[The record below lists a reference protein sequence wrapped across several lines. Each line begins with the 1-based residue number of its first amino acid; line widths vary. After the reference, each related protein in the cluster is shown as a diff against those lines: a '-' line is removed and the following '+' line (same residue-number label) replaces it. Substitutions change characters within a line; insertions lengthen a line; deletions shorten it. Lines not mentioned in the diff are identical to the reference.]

1 MSILRRGV
9 GDVVGRYPQFNNYV
23 APLSQLYGQTTI
35 TSSAGERIDEW
46 TALGVSSVLS
56 AVSLL
61 ADSVA
66 ALPMRAYEIDR
77 NGKRT
82 HVPLPELLANPD
94 PASGTDSFEFVH
106 TTMASLTL
114 HGNAYIHIDRDR
126 SGKAIG
132 LVPLHPYQMQV
143 LPTGDQISRR
153 YLHLGNEMDAE
164 NVLHIRTFTPPQ
176 SLVGVSPLIQS
187 RNLVGLSLAMDRHL
201 SQFYAEGG
209 TPSGVL
215 STNQKLT
222 LDQARTI
229 QGTWEATH
237 RRHRRPAVLSD
248 GLNFQPIT
256 TSAADAQMIQS
267 REQLIRDIARIYRIP
282 SYLIGATGDGQT
294 YQNVEQASL
303 NFLTFTITPWI
314 RRLEIAFSKILG
326 PNLDVVFDFTSLL
339 RTDSMTRARVNAM
352 NIQAGAMTP
361 NEARQTVG
369 LEPYEGGDKFNQA
382 LPGAVTAGGDLPEL
396 GVDADPSTPV
406 MGVLD

>member
-1 MSILRRGV
+1 MSIFRRGV
-9 GDVVGRYPQFNNYV
+9 GDLVGRYPQFNNYV

-61 ADSVA
+61 SDSVA
-66 ALPMRAYEIDR
+66 SLPLRAYEIDPAGGR
-77 NGKRT
+77 KS
-82 HVPLPELLANPD
+82 VPVPQLLADPD
-94 PASGTDSFEFVH
+94 PASGTNSFEFVH
-106 TTMASLTL
+106 TVMASLVL
-114 HGNAYIHIDRDR
+114 HGNAYIHIDRDK

-143 LPTGDQISRR
+143 LPTGDQISRT
-153 YLHLGNEMDAE
+153 YLHLGNEIDRE
-164 NVLHIRTFTPPQ
+164 NLLHIRTFTPPQ

-215 STNQKLT
+215 STDQKLT
-222 LDQARTI
+222 LDQARTV

-248 GLNFQPIT
+248 GLKFNPIT

-282 SYLIGATGDGQT
+282 SHLIGATGDNQT

-303 NFLTFTITPWI
+303 NFLIFTITPWI

-326 PNLDVVFDFTSLL
+326 PNMDVVFDFTSLL
-339 RTDSMTRARVNAM
+339 RSDAMTRARVNSV
-352 NIQAGAMTP
+352 NIMYGVMSP

-369 LEPYEGGDKFNQA
+369 LEPYDGGDTFRQA
-382 LPGAVTAGGDLPEL
+382 LPGALVSDGQPL
-396 GVDADPSTPV
+396 GEDTDPSAPV

>member
-66 ALPMRAYEIDR
+66 SLPLRAYQVDPAGTRKHIE
-77 NGKRT
+77 
-82 HVPLPELLANPD
+82 VPQLLADPD
-94 PASGTDSFEFVH
+94 PASGTNSFEFIH
-106 TTMASLTL
+106 TVMASLTL

-153 YLHLGNEMDAE
+153 YLHLGNDIDQE
-164 NVLHIRTFTPPQ
+164 NLLHIRCFTPPQ

-201 SQFYAEGG
+201 AQFYSEGG

-215 STNQKLT
+215 ETAQKLT
-222 LDQARTI
+222 LDQARVI
-229 QGTWEATH
+229 QGTWESTH

-248 GLNFQPIT
+248 GLKFSPIT

-282 SYLIGATGDGQT
+282 SHLIGATGDSQT

-303 NFLTFTITPWI
+303 NFLIFTITPWI
-314 RRLEIAFSKILG
+314 RRLEIAFSKILAPG
-326 PNLDVVFDFTSLL
+326 VDVVFDFSSLL
-339 RTDSMTRARVNAM
+339 RTDSMTRARVNTM
-352 NIQAGAMTP
+352 NIAAGAMTP
-361 NEARQTVG
+361 NEARQTFG
-369 LEPYEGGDKFNQA
+369 LEPYEGGDTFHQA
-382 LPGAVTAGGDLPEL
+382 LAGTVTAGGDAPAL
-396 GVDADPSTPV
+396 GEDSDPSAPV